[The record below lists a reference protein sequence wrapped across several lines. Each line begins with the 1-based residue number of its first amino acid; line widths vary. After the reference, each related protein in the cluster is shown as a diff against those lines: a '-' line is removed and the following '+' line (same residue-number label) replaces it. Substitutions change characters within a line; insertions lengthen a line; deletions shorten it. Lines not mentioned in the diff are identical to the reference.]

1 MDDYLLGIDIGTSGA
16 KCAAIDAR
24 GNFVDGSSAEYLP
37 AVKEAG
43 YSEQNPE
50 DWYRSVREMLV
61 SLSRANPHIL
71 SKIAAVGVTG
81 QMRGLTFIGSSGD
94 SVRDSILWNDLR
106 CMREVDEIRQRIPRL
121 LAAVTRNP
129 LNTMCTLPKVLWVMR
144 QQPEVWEK
152 TSRIIFPKDYIA
164 YRLSGS
170 LHTDHSDASG
180 SSFYDLKKRAWSP
193 EILDAFSIDAEKL
206 PPILMSDALVGNVTR
221 GASSATGIREGTP
234 VVAGASD
241 AVTEL
246 LSTGIVSSGQCKIR
260 LGTSG
265 ALSTVVDDIDKAITT
280 GPYLWSHVE
289 PRRWMLDIN
298 TRSCAQ
304 ATAWLRGLFNDGS
317 GLREI
322 SFEDMEAE
330 AREIPLGSGGLV
342 FHPYLMGEDAP
353 YWDARL
359 RGSFWGIG
367 AFHGRGHFTRSI
379 YEGTA
384 FALKDA
390 LSALGDVGEGFSE
403 FIVVGG
409 GVKNRLW
416 TTIVLDV
423 MGVDGKI
430 PDHAGAALGAAMLAG
445 VGIGV
450 FPDFRGAIAKCRR
463 KELLLA
469 HSPNNHDRYA
479 RLFER
484 YKRMKEL
491 FDPIY
496 EIG

>member
-1 MDDYLLGIDIGTSGA
+1 MDKYLLGIDIGTSGA
-16 KCAAIDAR
+16 KCAVIDGR
-24 GNFVDGSSAEYLP
+24 GNFVDGTSAEYLP
-37 AVKEAG
+37 VVRQAG

-50 DWYRSVREMLV
+50 DWYSSVLAMLT
-61 SLSRANPHIL
+61 SLLRTKPHIL
-71 SKIAAVGVTG
+71 SKIGAVSVTG
-81 QMRGLTFIGSSGD
+81 QMRGLTFIGGAGD
-94 SVRDSILWNDLR
+94 VVRDSILWNDLR
-106 CMREVDEIRQRIPRL
+106 CTKEVDEIRQRIPGL
-121 LAAVTRNP
+121 LAAVTKNP
-129 LNTMCTLPKVLWVMR
+129 LNTMCTLPKVLWVMKEE
-144 QQPEVWEK
+144 PEVWDK
-152 TSRIIFPKDYIA
+152 TLRIIFPKDYIA
-164 YRLSGS
+164 YRLTGS

-193 EILDAFSIDAEKL
+193 EILDALSIDAEKL
-206 PPILMSDALVGNVTR
+206 PPVLMSDAVVGNVT
-221 GASSATGIREGTP
+221 GEAASATGIREGTP
-234 VVAGASD
+234 AVAGASD

-246 LSTGIVSSGQCKIR
+246 LAAGIVSSHQCKIR

-265 ALSTVVDDIDKAITT
+265 ALSTVVDDIDKAAAT
-280 GPYLWSHVE
+280 GSYLWSSVE
-289 PRRWMLDIN
+289 PNRWMLDIN

-304 ATAWLRGLFNDGS
+304 ATAWLRGLFYGGP
-317 GLREI
+317 GLRKA

-330 AREIPLGSGGLV
+330 ARAIPLGSDGLV

-359 RGSFWGIG
+359 RGSFSGIS
-367 AFHGRGHFTRSI
+367 AHHTRGHFIRAV

-384 FALKDA
+384 FALRDA
-390 LSALGDVGEGFSE
+390 LSCLGDVGKGFSE
-403 FIVVGG
+403 FILVGG
-409 GVKNRLW
+409 GIKNRLW

-423 MGVDGKI
+423 LGVDGKI

-445 VGIGV
+445 VGTGV
-450 FPDFRGAIAKCRR
+450 FTDLREAIAKSRGRC
-463 KELLLA
+463 LHLP
-469 HSPNNHDRYA
+469 HSPNNHDRYG